1 MCAILKIKLIINK
14 SVMRWAA
21 RQGPDR
27 VSSVSFSQ
35 YPFSQN
41 IPISMNNS
49 IRSIGFRQRNSG
61 RTRIEPS
68 GRSRLGKEGAFQR
81 DGRDTADN
89 ISIFI

>member
-1 MCAILKIKLIINK
+1 
-14 SVMRWAA
+14 
-21 RQGPDR
+21 
-27 VSSVSFSQ
+27 
-35 YPFSQN
+35 
-41 IPISMNNS
+41 MNNS